1 MQALSVSVY
10 DSGSSGDGRGDVALL
25 LLLPAAV
32 RGDASAE
39 ACGCHGA
46 AARRAVDLRRTLQV
60 GA

>member
-10 DSGSSGDGRGDVALL
+10 DSGSSGDGRGDVAL